1 MLIHLIRHTTPDIES
16 GICYG
21 QKDLE
26 LASSFEQEKDSVHK
40 YLKPQYDRVYSSPL
54 KRCQQL
60 AKTITTN
67 NFSTE
72 TDLLEINFGHWEG
85 ILWENIPRS
94 ESQPWMDD
102 FINIA
107 PPNGESLLQMQQ
119 RVHNFIQHH
128 IKPAAHRD
136 IAIVTHAGV
145 IRLFLAWA
153 LKIPLHN
160 IFQVQL
166 RYGVIVE
173 MDYQHDDSGATVT
186 FL

>member
-1 MLIHLIRHTTPDIES
+1 MFIHLIRHTTPNIES
-16 GICYG
+16 GVCYG

-26 LASSFEQEKDSVHK
+26 LANSFEQEKDSVLK
-40 YLKPQYDRVYSSPL
+40 YLKPQYDIVYSSPL
-54 KRCQQL
+54 TRCQQL

-72 TDLLEINFGHWEG
+72 IDLMEVNFGHWEG
-85 ILWENIPRS
+85 IAWNDIPRS

-119 RVHNFIQHH
+119 RVQKFIEYN
-128 IKPAAHRD
+128 IKPQAYSD

-153 LKIPLHN
+153 LNIPLQN
-160 IFQVQL
+160 IFQIKL
-166 RYGVIVE
+166 EYGVIVE
-173 MDYQHDDSGATVT
+173 MDYKNDNDGVTVA